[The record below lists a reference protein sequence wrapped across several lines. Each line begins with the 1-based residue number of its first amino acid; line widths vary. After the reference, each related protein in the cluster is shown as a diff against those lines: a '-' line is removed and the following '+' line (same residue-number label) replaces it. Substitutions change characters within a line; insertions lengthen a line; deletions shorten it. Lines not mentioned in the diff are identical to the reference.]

1 MKKRNFSAEFKR
13 ESAQLV
19 VDQKYT
25 VADAAKAMD
34 VGLST
39 MTRWVKQ
46 LRDERQGKTPKA
58 SPITPEQIEIRKL
71 RKKLQRIEMENEILK
86 KGGVLRKAVRLRYAF
101 IRDNTCCWPV
111 RLLCRV
117 LDVHPS
123 GFYAW
128 LQQPH
133 SQRHQADLRLTGQI
147 KQFWLESGCVY
158 GYRKIHLDLRDSGQQ
173 CGVNR
178 VWRLMKRVGIKAQVG
193 YRSPRARKGEASIM
207 SPNRLQRQFNPDAP
221 DERWVTDITYIR
233 THEGWLYLAVVVDL
247 FSRKIIGWSMQS
259 RMTKDIVLNALL
271 MAVWRR
277 NPEKQVLVHSDQGSQ
292 YTSHEW
298 QSFLKSHGLEGSMS
312 RRGNCHDN
320 AVAESFFQLLK
331 RERIKK
337 KIYGMREEARS
348 DIFDYIEMFY
358 NSKRRHGSSE
368 QMSPT
373 EYENQYY
380 QRLGSV

>member
-1 MKKRNFSAEFKR
+1 MSGKRYPEEFKI
-13 ESAQLV
+13 EAVKQV
-19 VDQKYT
+19 VDRGYSVASVATRLDITTHSLYAWIKKYGPDSSTNKEQSDAQAEIRRLQKELKRVT
-25 VADAAKAMD
+25 
-34 VGLST
+34 
-39 MTRWVKQ
+39 
-46 LRDERQGKTPKA
+46 DERD
-58 SPITPEQIEIRKL
+58 IF
-71 RKKLQRIEMENEILK
+71 KKSR
-86 KGGVLRKAVRLRYAF
+86 GVLRKAVRLRYAF

-193 YRSPRARKGEASIM
+193 YRSPRARKGEASIV

-259 RMTKDIVLNALL
+259 RMTKDIVLNTLL

-277 NPEKQVLVHSDQGSQ
+277 NPQKQVLVHSDQGSQ

-337 KIYGMREEARS
+337 KLYGTREEARS

-358 NSKRRHGSSE
+358 NSKRRHGSSD

>member
-1 MKKRNFSAEFKR
+1 MSGKRYPEEFKT
-13 ESAQLV
+13 EAVKQV
-19 VDQKYT
+19 VDRGYSVASVATRLDITTHSLYAWIKKYGPDSSTNKEQSDAQAEIRRLQKELKRVT
-25 VADAAKAMD
+25 
-34 VGLST
+34 
-39 MTRWVKQ
+39 
-46 LRDERQGKTPKA
+46 DERD
-58 SPITPEQIEIRKL
+58 IF
-71 RKKLQRIEMENEILK
+71 KKSR
-86 KGGVLRKAVRLRYAF
+86 GVLRKAVRLRYAF

-158 GYRKIHLDLRDSGQQ
+158 GYRKIHLDLRDCGQQ

-193 YRSPRARKGEASIM
+193 YRSPRARKGEASIV

-277 NPEKQVLVHSDQGSQ
+277 NPQKQVLVHSDQGSQ

-337 KIYGMREEARS
+337 KFYGTREEARS

-358 NSKRRHGSSE
+358 NSKRRHGSSD

>member
-1 MKKRNFSAEFKR
+1 MSGKRYPEEFKI
-13 ESAQLV
+13 EAVKQV
-19 VDQKYT
+19 VDRGYSVASVATRLDITTHSLYAWIKKYGPDSSTNKEESDAQAEIRRLQKELKRVT
-25 VADAAKAMD
+25 
-34 VGLST
+34 
-39 MTRWVKQ
+39 
-46 LRDERQGKTPKA
+46 DERD
-58 SPITPEQIEIRKL
+58 IF
-71 RKKLQRIEMENEILK
+71 KKSR
-86 KGGVLRKAVRLRYAF
+86 GVLRKAVRLRYAF

-123 GFYAW
+123 VFYAW

-193 YRSPRARKGEASIM
+193 YRSPRARKGEASIV

-277 NPEKQVLVHSDQGSQ
+277 NPQKQVLVHSDQGSQ

-358 NSKRRHGSSE
+358 NSKRRHGSSD

>member
-1 MKKRNFSAEFKR
+1 MSGKRYPEEFKI
-13 ESAQLV
+13 EAVKQV
-19 VDQKYT
+19 VDRGYSVSSVATRLDITTHSLYAWIKKYGPDSSTNKEQSDAQAEIRRLQKELKRVT
-25 VADAAKAMD
+25 
-34 VGLST
+34 
-39 MTRWVKQ
+39 
-46 LRDERQGKTPKA
+46 DERD
-58 SPITPEQIEIRKL
+58 IF
-71 RKKLQRIEMENEILK
+71 KKSR
-86 KGGVLRKAVRLRYAF
+86 GVLRKAVRLRYAF
-101 IRDNTCCWPV
+101 IRDNTRCWPV

-133 SQRHQADLRLTGQI
+133 SQREQANQMLTGQI

-158 GYRKIHLDLRDSGQQ
+158 GYRKIHLDLRDTGQQ

-178 VWRLMKRVGIKAQVG
+178 VWRLMKRAGIKAQVG
-193 YRSPRARKGEASIM
+193 YRSPRARKGEDSIVA
-207 SPNRLQRQFNPDAP
+207 PDRLQRQFNPDAP

-247 FSRKIIGWSMQS
+247 FSRKVIGWSMQP
-259 RMTKDIVLNALL
+259 RMTKEIVLNALL
-271 MAVWRR
+271 MALWRR
-277 NPEKQVLVHSDQGSQ
+277 NPQKAVLVHSDQGSQ
-292 YTSHEW
+292 YTSYEW

-337 KIYGMREEARS
+337 KIYGTREEARS

-358 NSKRRHGSSE
+358 NSKRRHGSSDK
-368 QMSPT
+368 MPPT
-373 EYENQYY
+373 EYENRYY
-380 QRLGSV
+380 RRLKSV

>member
-1 MKKRNFSAEFKR
+1 MSGKRYPEEFKI
-13 ESAQLV
+13 EAVKQV
-19 VDQKYT
+19 VDRGYSVASVATRLDITTHSLYAWIKKYGPDSSTNKEQSDAQAEIRRLQKELKRVT
-25 VADAAKAMD
+25 
-34 VGLST
+34 
-39 MTRWVKQ
+39 
-46 LRDERQGKTPKA
+46 DERD
-58 SPITPEQIEIRKL
+58 IF
-71 RKKLQRIEMENEILK
+71 KKSR
-86 KGGVLRKAVRLRYAF
+86 GVLRKAFRLRYAF

-193 YRSPRARKGEASIM
+193 YRSPRARKGEASIV

-277 NPEKQVLVHSDQGSQ
+277 NPQKQVLVHSDQGSQ

-337 KIYGMREEARS
+337 KLYGTREEARS

-358 NSKRRHGSSE
+358 NSKRRHGSSN

>member
-1 MKKRNFSAEFKR
+1 MSGKRYPEEFKI
-13 ESAQLV
+13 EAVKQV
-19 VDQKYT
+19 VDRGYSVSSVATRLDITTHSLYAWIKKYGPDSSTNKEQSDAQAEIRRLQKELKRVT
-25 VADAAKAMD
+25 
-34 VGLST
+34 
-39 MTRWVKQ
+39 
-46 LRDERQGKTPKA
+46 DERD
-58 SPITPEQIEIRKL
+58 IF
-71 RKKLQRIEMENEILK
+71 KKSR
-86 KGGVLRKAVRLRYAF
+86 GVLRKAVRLRYAF
-101 IRDNTCCWPV
+101 IRDNICCWPV

-128 LQQPH
+128 FKQPY
-133 SQRHQADLRLTGQI
+133 SQRHQVDLRLTGQI

-178 VWRLMKRVGIKAQVG
+178 VWRLMNRAGIKAQVG
-193 YRSPRARKGEASIM
+193 YRSPLARKGEASIV

-221 DERWVTDITYIR
+221 DKRWVTDITYIR

-277 NPEKQVLVHSDQGSQ
+277 NPQKQVLVHSDQGSQ

-337 KIYGMREEARS
+337 KIYGTREEARS

-358 NSKRRHGSSE
+358 NSKRRHGSSN

>member
-86 KGGVLRKAVRLRYAF
+86 KGVLRKAVRLRYAF

-298 QSFLKSHGLEGSMS
+298 QSFLKSHRLEGSMS

-337 KIYGMREEARS
+337 KIYGTREEARS

>member
-1 MKKRNFSAEFKR
+1 MSGKRYPEEFKI
-13 ESAQLV
+13 EA
-19 VDQKYT
+19 
-25 VADAAKAMD
+25 
-34 VGLST
+34 
-39 MTRWVKQ
+39 VKQ
-46 LRDERQGKTPKA
+46 VIDRGHSVSSVATRLDITTHSLYAWIKKYGPDSSTNKEQSDAQAEIRRLQKELKRVTDERD
-58 SPITPEQIEIRKL
+58 IF
-71 RKKLQRIEMENEILK
+71 KKSR
-86 KGGVLRKAVRLRYAF
+86 GVLRKAVRLRYAF
-101 IRDNTCCWPV
+101 IRDNSRCWPV
-111 RLLCRV
+111 CLLCRV

-128 LQQPH
+128 FKQPY
-133 SQRHQADLRLTGQI
+133 SQRHQVDLRLTGKI

-158 GYRKIHLDLRDSGQQ
+158 GYSKIHLDFPDSGQQ

-178 VWRLMKRVGIKAQVG
+178 VWRLMNRAGIKAQVG
-193 YRSPRARKGEASIM
+193 YRSPREASIV

-221 DERWVTDITYIR
+221 DKRWVTDITYVR

-277 NPEKQVLVHSDQGSQ
+277 NPQKQVLVRSDQGSQ

-298 QSFLKSHGLEGSMS
+298 QSFLKAHGLEGSMS

-337 KIYGMREEARS
+337 KIYGTREEARS

-358 NSKRRHGSSE
+358 NSKRRHGSSN

-373 EYENQYY
+373 EYEKQYY

>member
-1 MKKRNFSAEFKR
+1 MSGKRYPEEFKT
-13 ESAQLV
+13 EAVKQV
-19 VDQKYT
+19 VDRGYSVASVATRLDITTHSLYAWIKKYGPDSSTNKEQSDAQAEIRRLQKELKRVT
-25 VADAAKAMD
+25 
-34 VGLST
+34 
-39 MTRWVKQ
+39 
-46 LRDERQGKTPKA
+46 DERD
-58 SPITPEQIEIRKL
+58 IF
-71 RKKLQRIEMENEILK
+71 KKSR
-86 KGGVLRKAVRLRYAF
+86 GVLRKAVRLRYAF

-158 GYRKIHLDLRDSGQQ
+158 GYRKIHLDLRDSGQP

-193 YRSPRARKGEASIM
+193 YRSPRARKGEASIV

-277 NPEKQVLVHSDQGSQ
+277 NPQKQVLVHSDQGSQ

-337 KIYGMREEARS
+337 KIYGTREEARS

-358 NSKRRHGSSE
+358 NSKRRHGSSDD
-368 QMSPT
+368 MSPT

>member
-1 MKKRNFSAEFKR
+1 MSGKRYPEEFKI
-13 ESAQLV
+13 EAVKQV
-19 VDQKYT
+19 VDRGYSVASVATRLDITTHSLYAWIKKYGPDSSTNKEQSDAQAEIRRLQKELKRVT
-25 VADAAKAMD
+25 
-34 VGLST
+34 
-39 MTRWVKQ
+39 
-46 LRDERQGKTPKA
+46 DERD
-58 SPITPEQIEIRKL
+58 IF
-71 RKKLQRIEMENEILK
+71 KKSR
-86 KGGVLRKAVRLRYAF
+86 GVLRKAFRLRYAF

-193 YRSPRARKGEASIM
+193 YRSPRARKGEASIV

-221 DERWVTDITYIR
+221 DERWVTGITYIR

-277 NPEKQVLVHSDQGSQ
+277 NPQKQVLVHSDQGSQ

-337 KIYGMREEARS
+337 KLYGTREEARS

-358 NSKRRHGSSE
+358 NSKRRHGSSD